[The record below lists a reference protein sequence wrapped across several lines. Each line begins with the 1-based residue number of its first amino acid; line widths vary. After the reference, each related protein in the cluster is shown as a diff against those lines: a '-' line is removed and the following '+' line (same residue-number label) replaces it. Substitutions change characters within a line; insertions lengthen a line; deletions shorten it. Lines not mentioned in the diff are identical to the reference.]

1 MNNYIY
7 LSFIIAFIWGI
18 SPVLFKF
25 ILQKNIPSYII
36 IFIQASVY
44 LISSIIYI
52 FVYKNNEIYYDL
64 NKNIKYIPFLIII
77 SFFSVYIAN
86 VLYIY
91 ALENKANVNTMSIIV
106 SLAPVITILFSYF
119 ILYEKISLKALMG
132 FLLIFIGLI
141 CIFFPFYTL
150 EDLK

>member
-25 ILQKNIPSYII
+25 ILQKNMPSYVII
-36 IFIQASVY
+36 LIQASVY
-44 LISSIIYI
+44 LFSSIIYI

-64 NKNIKYIPFLIII
+64 HKNINYIPFLIII
-77 SFFSVYIAN
+77 SFFSVYVAN

-91 ALENKANVNTMSIIV
+91 GLENKANVNMMSIIV
-106 SLAPVITILFSYF
+106 SLAPAITIIFSYF
-119 ILYEKISLKALMG
+119 ILYEIISFKELIG

-141 CIFFPFYTL
+141 IIFLPV
-150 EDLK
+150 